1 MNSLTAVDVYKIV
14 NDINSQMFG
23 TKEIAVI
30 DTTSFVSVG
39 EKILRSGT
47 ENIMDAMA
55 VTFMNNYFPNTP
67 YIGKVRII
75 DETAER
81 WGAITLETVP
91 LHMDEEASED
101 TNTNLNT
108 NQFNDGNSVD
118 MYKIKKPKVVQLK
131 FYGTKKEQNHITRLD
146 DQLSQAFRSVEEF
159 SNFYTSVMTEFR
171 NDIEQ
176 TMEAGRRLAICNY
189 IAGLSAMG
197 LYKIDLTKE
206 YNTEHETTYTGLQ
219 LRTTYAKDFVP
230 WFVAYVQN
238 LSDCM
243 TERSTMYHANFTDQN
258 ILRFTP
264 KEYQKFIMLNSF
276 WKQAQTSVLSAAFN
290 DKYLKIADVEFVNY
304 WQSIKYPEQIKIKP
318 NILDLATGES
328 KNATN
333 NVELP
338 YVLGCIFDRRA
349 VGVNYQFTKTI
360 TTPVNAAG
368 DYYNT
373 YVHYRKNYWNNY
385 THNGVVFVMGEGADG
400 KVI

>member
-1 MNSLTAVDVYKIV
+1 MNSLTPVDVYKIV
-14 NDINSQMFG
+14 NDMNSQMFG

-30 DTTSFVSVG
+30 DATSFVSVG
-39 EKILRSGT
+39 EKMLRSGT
-47 ENIMDAMA
+47 ENIMNAMA
-55 VTFMNNYFPNTP
+55 VTFMTNYFPNTP

-75 DETAER
+75 DETSER

-91 LHMDEEASED
+91 LHQDEEPSED
-101 TNTNLNT
+101 TNTDLNAT
-108 NQFNDGNSVD
+108 QFDDGNSVD

-131 FYGTKKEQNHITRLD
+131 FYGTKKEQNHITRLN
-146 DQLSQAFRSVEEF
+146 DQLSQAFRSTEEF
-159 SNFYTSVMTEFR
+159 SNFYTSVMAEFR

-176 TMEAGRRLAICNY
+176 AMEAGRRLAICNY
-189 IAGLSAMG
+189 IAGVSAMG
-197 LYKIDLTKE
+197 LYEVDLTQE
-206 YNTEHETTYTGLQ
+206 YNAEHGTTYNGLQ
-219 LRTTYAKDFVP
+219 LRTTQAKDFVP

-243 TERSTMYHANFTDQN
+243 TERSTLYHANFTGQD

-304 WQSIKYPEQIKIKP
+304 WQSIKNPEQIKIKP
-318 NILDLATGES
+318 NILDLATGAS
-328 KNATN
+328 KDATTN
-333 NVELP
+333 IELP

-385 THNGVVFVMGEGADG
+385 THNGVVFVMGDG
-400 KVI
+400 S

>member
-1 MNSLTAVDVYKIV
+1 MNSLTPVDVYKIV
-14 NDINSQMFG
+14 NDMNSQMFG

-30 DTTSFVSVG
+30 DATSFVSVG
-39 EKILRSGT
+39 EKMLRSGT
-47 ENIMDAMA
+47 ENIMNAMA

-75 DETAER
+75 DETSER

-91 LHMDEEASED
+91 LHQDEEASED
-101 TNTNLNT
+101 TNTDLNET
-108 NQFNDGNSVD
+108 QFNDGNSLD

-146 DQLSQAFRSVEEF
+146 DQLSQAFRSPEEF

-176 TMEAGRRLAICNY
+176 AMEAGRRLAICNY
-189 IAGLSAMG
+189 IAGISAMG
-197 LYKIDLTKE
+197 LYEVDLTQE
-206 YNTEHETTYTGLQ
+206 YNAEHGTSYTGLQ
-219 LRTTYAKDFVP
+219 LRTTHAKDFVP

-243 TERSTMYHANFTDQN
+243 TERSTMYHANFTDQD

-290 DKYLKIADVEFVNY
+290 EKYLKIADVEFVNY
-304 WQSIKYPEQIKIKP
+304 WQSIKKPEQIKIKP
-318 NILDLATGES
+318 NILDLKTGASKDAAT
-328 KNATN
+328 

-385 THNGVVFVMGEGADG
+385 THNGVVFVMGEGA
-400 KVI
+400 

>member
-1 MNSLTAVDVYKIV
+1 MNSLTPVDVYKIV
-14 NDINSQMFG
+14 NDMNQQMFG
-23 TKEIAVI
+23 TKEIAVV
-30 DTTSFVSVG
+30 DATSFVSVG
-39 EKILRSGT
+39 EKMLRSGT
-47 ENIMDAMA
+47 ENIMNAMA

-81 WGAITLETVP
+81 WGAVTLETVP
-91 LHMDEEASED
+91 LHQDEEASED
-101 TNTNLNT
+101 TNTDLNDA
-108 NQFNDGNSVD
+108 QFDDGSSVD
-118 MYKIKKPKVVQLK
+118 MYKVKKPKVVQLK

-146 DQLSQAFRSVEEF
+146 DQLSQSFRSAEEF
-159 SNFYTSVMTEFR
+159 GRFYVSVMTEFR

-176 TMEAGRRLAICNY
+176 AMEAGRRLAICNY

-197 LYKIDLTKE
+197 LYEIDLTNE
-206 YNTEHETTYTGLQ
+206 YNTEHGTKYTGLQ
-219 LRTTYAKDFVP
+219 LRTTYAKEFVP

-243 TERSTMYHANFTDQN
+243 TERSTMYHANFAGQD
-258 ILRFTP
+258 ILRFSP

-290 DKYLKIADVEFVNY
+290 DKYLKIANVEFINY
-304 WQSIKYPEQIKIKP
+304 WQSIKNPEQIKIKP
-318 NILDLATGES
+318 NILDLTTGES
-328 KNATN
+328 KDAATN
-333 NVELP
+333 IELS

-385 THNGVVFVMGEGADG
+385 THNGVVFVMGDT
-400 KVI
+400 V

>member
-1 MNSLTAVDVYKIV
+1 MNSLTPVDVYKIV
-14 NDINSQMFG
+14 NDMNSQMFG
-23 TKEIAVI
+23 TKGIAAI
-30 DTTSFVSVG
+30 DATSFVSVG
-39 EKILRSGT
+39 EKMLRSGT
-47 ENIMDAMA
+47 ENIMNAMA
-55 VTFMNNYFPNTP
+55 VTFMTNYFPNTP
-67 YIGKVRII
+67 YIGKVKII
-75 DETAER
+75 DETSER

-91 LHMDEEASED
+91 LHQDEEASED
-101 TNTNLNT
+101 TNTDLNT
-108 NQFNDGNSVD
+108 KQFDDGNSVD

-146 DQLSQAFRSVEEF
+146 DQLSQAFRSPEEF

-176 TMEAGRRLAICNY
+176 AMEAGRRLAICNY
-189 IAGLSAMG
+189 IAGISAMG
-197 LYKIDLTKE
+197 LYEVDLTAV
-206 YNTEHETTYTGLQ
+206 YNAEHGTSHTGLQ
-219 LRTTYAKDFVP
+219 LRTIQAKDFVP

-243 TERSTMYHANFTDQN
+243 TERSTLYHANFTGQD

-304 WQSIKYPEQIKIKP
+304 WQSIKNPEQIKIKP
-318 NILDLATGES
+318 NILDLATGAS
-328 KNATN
+328 KNATT

-385 THNGVVFVMGEGADG
+385 THNGVVFVMGEGA
-400 KVI
+400 

>member
-1 MNSLTAVDVYKIV
+1 MNSLTPVDVYKIV
-14 NDINSQMFG
+14 NDMNSQMFG

-30 DTTSFVSVG
+30 DATTFVSVG
-39 EKILRSGT
+39 EKMLRSGT
-47 ENIMDAMA
+47 ENIMNAMA
-55 VTFMNNYFPNTP
+55 LTFMTNYFPNTP

-75 DETAER
+75 DETSER

-91 LHMDEEASED
+91 LHQDEEASED
-101 TNTNLNT
+101 TNTDLNAT
-108 NQFNDGNSVD
+108 QFDDGNSVD
-118 MYKIKKPKVVQLK
+118 MYKIKKPKVIQLK

-146 DQLSQAFRSVEEF
+146 DQLSQAFRSPEEF

-176 TMEAGRRLAICNY
+176 AMEAGRRLAICNY
-189 IAGLSAMG
+189 IAGVSAMG
-197 LYKIDLTKE
+197 LYEVDLTAL
-206 YNTEHETTYTGLQ
+206 YNAEHGTSYTGLQ
-219 LRTTYAKDFVP
+219 LRSNNAKNFVP

-238 LSDCM
+238 ISDCM
-243 TERSTMYHANFTDQN
+243 TERSTMYHANFTGQD

-276 WKQAQTSVLSAAFN
+276 WKQAQTNVLSATFN
-290 DKYLKIADVEFVNY
+290 EKYLKIADVEFVNY
-304 WQSIKYPEQIKIKP
+304 WQSIKNPEQIKIKP
-318 NILDLATGES
+318 NILDLATGAS
-328 KNATN
+328 KDAKT

-385 THNGVVFVMGEGADG
+385 THNGVVFVMGAGS
-400 KVI
+400 

>member
-1 MNSLTAVDVYKIV
+1 M
-14 NDINSQMFG
+14 
-23 TKEIAVI
+23 
-30 DTTSFVSVG
+30 
-39 EKILRSGT
+39 
-47 ENIMDAMA
+47 
-55 VTFMNNYFPNTP
+55 
-67 YIGKVRII
+67 
-75 DETAER
+75 
-81 WGAITLETVP
+81 P
-91 LHMDEEASED
+91 LHQDEEASED
-101 TNTNLNT
+101 TNTDLNT
-108 NQFNDGNSVD
+108 KQFDDGKSVD
-118 MYKIKKPKVVQLK
+118 MYKIKKPKVIQLK

-146 DQLSQAFRSVEEF
+146 DQLSQAFRSAEEF
-159 SNFYTSVMTEFR
+159 SNFYVSVMTEFR

-176 TMEAGRRLAICNY
+176 AMEAGRRLAICNY
-189 IAGLSAMG
+189 IAGISAMG
-197 LYKIDLTKE
+197 LYEVDLTQE
-206 YNTEHETTYTGLQ
+206 YNTEHGTTYTGLQ

-243 TERSTMYHANFTDQN
+243 TERSTMYHANFTGQE

-290 DKYLKIADVEFVNY
+290 DKYLKIAGVEFVNY
-304 WQSIKYPEQIKIKP
+304 WQSIKEPEQIKIKP

-328 KNATN
+328 KDATTD
-333 NVELP
+333 VELP

-385 THNGVVFVMGEGADG
+385 THNGVVFVMGEGA
-400 KVI
+400 

>member
-1 MNSLTAVDVYKIV
+1 MNSLTPVDVYKIV
-14 NDINSQMFG
+14 NDMNRQMFG
-23 TKEIAVI
+23 SKDIEVI
-30 DTTSFVSVG
+30 DATSFVSVG
-39 EKILRSGT
+39 EKMLSSGT
-47 ENIMDAMA
+47 ENIMNAMA
-55 VTFMNNYFPNTP
+55 VTFMTNYFPNTP

-75 DETAER
+75 DETSER
-81 WGAITLETVP
+81 WGAITLETIP
-91 LHMDEEASED
+91 LHQDEEASED
-101 TNTNLNT
+101 TNTDLNT
-108 NQFNDGNSVD
+108 TQFNDGNTVD

-146 DQLSQAFRSVEEF
+146 DQLSQAFRSAEEF
-159 SNFYTSVMTEFR
+159 SNFYVSVMTEFR

-176 TMEAGRRLAICNY
+176 AMEAGRRLAICNY

-197 LYKIDLTKE
+197 LYEVDLTQE
-206 YNTEHETTYTGLQ
+206 YNTEHGTTYTGLQ
-219 LRTTYAKDFVP
+219 LRTTQAKDFVP
-230 WFVAYVQN
+230 WFVSYVQN
-238 LSDCM
+238 LSDCL
-243 TERSTMYHANFTDQN
+243 TERSTLYHANFTGQD
-258 ILRFTP
+258 ILRFSP

-304 WQSIKYPEQIKIKP
+304 WQSIKDPEQIKIKP

-328 KNATN
+328 KDATT

-385 THNGVVFVMGEGADG
+385 THNGVVFVMGEGS
-400 KVI
+400 

>member
-1 MNSLTAVDVYKIV
+1 MNSLTPVDVYKIV
-14 NDINSQMFG
+14 NDMNSQMFG
-23 TKEIAVI
+23 TKEIAVV
-30 DTTSFVSVG
+30 DTSSFVSVG
-39 EKILRSGT
+39 EKMLRSGT
-47 ENIMDAMA
+47 ENIMNAMA
-55 VTFMNNYFPNTP
+55 VTFMTNYFPNTP
-67 YIGKVRII
+67 YIGKVRIL

-91 LHMDEEASED
+91 LHQDEEASED
-101 TNTNLNT
+101 TNTDLNAT
-108 NQFNDGNSVD
+108 QFDDGNSVD

-146 DQLSQAFRSVEEF
+146 DQLSQSLRSEKEF
-159 SNFYTSVMTEFR
+159 SLFYTSVMTEFR

-176 TMEAGRRLAICNY
+176 AMEAGRRLTLCNY

-197 LYKIDLTKE
+197 LYEVDLTQE
-206 YNTEHETTYTGLQ
+206 YNTEHGTQYTGLQ
-219 LRTTYAKDFVP
+219 LRTTYAKEFVP

-243 TERSTMYHANFTDQN
+243 TERSTMYHANFSGQD

-264 KEYQKFIMLNSF
+264 KEYQKFVMLNSF

-290 DKYLKIADVEFVNY
+290 DRYLRIADVEFINY
-304 WQSIKYPEQIKIKP
+304 WQSIKDPEQIKIKP

-328 KNATN
+328 KDAST

-373 YVHYRKNYWNNY
+373 YVHYRKNYWNNF
-385 THNGVVFVMGEGADG
+385 THNGVVFVMGEGA
-400 KVI
+400 

>member
-1 MNSLTAVDVYKIV
+1 MNSLTPVDVYKIV
-14 NDINSQMFG
+14 NDMNSQMFG
-23 TKEIAVI
+23 TKDIAVI
-30 DTTSFVSVG
+30 DATSFVSVG
-39 EKILRSGT
+39 EKMLRSGT
-47 ENIMDAMA
+47 ENIMNAMA
-55 VTFMNNYFPNTP
+55 VTFMSNYFPNTP
-67 YIGKVRII
+67 YIGKVKII
-75 DETAER
+75 DESSER

-91 LHMDEEASED
+91 LHQDEEASED
-101 TNTNLNT
+101 ANTDLSA
-108 NQFNDGNSVD
+108 NQFDDGNSVD

-146 DQLSQAFRSVEEF
+146 DQLSQAFRSAEEF
-159 SNFYTSVMTEFR
+159 SNFYISVMTEFR

-176 TMEAGRRLAICNY
+176 AMEAGRRLAICNY
-189 IAGLSAMG
+189 IAGISAMG
-197 LYKIDLTKE
+197 LYEVDLTQE
-206 YNTEHETTYTGLQ
+206 YNAEHGTTHTGLQ
-219 LRTTYAKDFVP
+219 LRTVYAKDFVP

-243 TERSTMYHANFTDQN
+243 TERSTMYHANFTGQD

-264 KEYQKFIMLNSF
+264 KEYQKFIMLNKF
-276 WKQAQTSVLSAAFN
+276 WKQAQTRVLSAAFN

-304 WQSIKYPEQIKIKP
+304 WQSIKNPEQIKIKP
-318 NILDLATGES
+318 NILDLATGAS
-328 KNATN
+328 KDAATD
-333 NVELP
+333 VELP

-385 THNGVVFVMGEGADG
+385 THNGVVFVMGEDA
-400 KVI
+400 

>member
-1 MNSLTAVDVYKIV
+1 MNSLTPVDVYKIV
-14 NDINSQMFG
+14 NDMNSQMFG
-23 TKEIAVI
+23 TKDIEVI
-30 DTTSFVSVG
+30 DATSFVSVG
-39 EKILRSGT
+39 EKMLRSGT
-47 ENIMDAMA
+47 ENIMNAMA
-55 VTFMNNYFPNTP
+55 VTFMTNYFPNTP
-67 YIGKVRII
+67 YIGKVKII
-75 DETAER
+75 DETSER

-91 LHMDEEASED
+91 LHQDEEASED
-101 TNTNLNT
+101 TNTDLNA
-108 NQFNDGNSVD
+108 NQFDDGNSID

-146 DQLSQAFRSVEEF
+146 DQLSQSLRSAEEF
-159 SNFYTSVMTEFR
+159 GQFYVSVMTEFR

-176 TMEAGRRLAICNY
+176 AMEAGRRLAICNY
-189 IAGLSAMG
+189 IAGVYAMG
-197 LYKIDLTKE
+197 LYEVDLTQE
-206 YNTEHETTYTGLQ
+206 YNKEHGTSYTGLQ
-219 LRTTYAKDFVP
+219 LRTSNAKNFVP

-243 TERSTMYHANFTDQN
+243 TERSTLYHANFTGQD
-258 ILRFTP
+258 ILRFSP

-276 WKQAQTSVLSAAFN
+276 WKQAQTTVLSTVFN
-290 DKYLKIADVEFVNY
+290 EKYLKIDDVEFVNY
-304 WQSIKYPEQIKIKP
+304 WQSIKNPEQIKIKP
-318 NILDLATGES
+318 NILDPATGKS
-328 KNATN
+328 KDADT

-385 THNGVVFVMGEGADG
+385 THNGVVFVMGEGS
-400 KVI
+400 

>member
-1 MNSLTAVDVYKIV
+1 MNSLAPVDVYKII
-14 NDINSQMFG
+14 NDMNSQMFG
-23 TKEIAVI
+23 TKEIAVV
-30 DTTSFVSVG
+30 DATSFVSVG
-39 EKILRSGT
+39 EKMLRTGT
-47 ENIMDAMA
+47 ENIMNTMA
-55 VTFMNNYFPNTP
+55 ATFMTNYFPNTP

-75 DETAER
+75 DETSER

-91 LHMDEEASED
+91 LHQDEEASED
-101 TNTNLNT
+101 TNTDLNAT
-108 NQFNDGNSVD
+108 QFDDGNSVD

-146 DQLSQAFRSVEEF
+146 DQLSQAFRSAEEF
-159 SNFYTSVMTEFR
+159 SNFYVSVMTEFR

-176 TMEAGRRLAICNY
+176 AMEGGRRLAICNY
-189 IAGLSAMG
+189 MAGLSAMG
-197 LYKIDLTKE
+197 LYEIDLTQE
-206 YNTEHETTYTGLQ
+206 YNKEHGTEYTGLQ
-219 LRTTYAKDFVP
+219 LRTANSKNFVP

-243 TERSTMYHANFTDQN
+243 TERSTMYHANFTGED
-258 ILRFTP
+258 ILRFSP

-276 WKQAQTSVLSAAFN
+276 WKQAQTTVLSAAFN
-290 DKYLKIADVEFVNY
+290 EKYLKIADVEFVNY
-304 WQSIKYPEQIKIKP
+304 WQSIKDPEQIKIKP

-328 KNATN
+328 KDATT

-385 THNGVVFVMGEGADG
+385 THNGVVFVMG
-400 KVI
+400 

>member
-1 MNSLTAVDVYKIV
+1 MNSLTPVDVYKIV
-14 NDINSQMFG
+14 NDMNSQMFG
-23 TKEIAVI
+23 TKEIEVI
-30 DTTSFVSVG
+30 DATSFVSVG
-39 EKILRSGT
+39 EKMLRSGT
-47 ENIMDAMA
+47 ENIMNAMA
-55 VTFMNNYFPNTP
+55 VTFMENYFPNTP
-67 YIGKVRII
+67 YIGKVKII
-75 DETAER
+75 DETSER
-81 WGAITLETVP
+81 WGAITLETIP
-91 LHMDEEASED
+91 LHQDEEASED
-101 TNTNLNT
+101 TNTDLND
-108 NQFNDGNSVD
+108 NQFDDGNSVD

-146 DQLSQAFRSVEEF
+146 DQLSQSLRSAEEF
-159 SNFYTSVMTEFR
+159 GQFYVSVMTEFR

-176 TMEAGRRLAICNY
+176 AMEAGRRLAICNY
-189 IAGLSAMG
+189 IAGISAMG
-197 LYKIDLTKE
+197 LYEVDLTNE
-206 YNTEHETTYTGLQ
+206 YNVEHGTSYTGLQ
-219 LRTTYAKDFVP
+219 LRTTQAKDFVP

-243 TERSTMYHANFTDQN
+243 TERSTLYHANFTGQD

-276 WKQAQTSVLSAAFN
+276 WKQAQTTVLSAAFN

-304 WQSIKYPEQIKIKP
+304 WQSIKNPEQIKIKP
-318 NILDLATGES
+318 NILDLKTGASKDAAT
-328 KNATN
+328 

-385 THNGVVFVMGEGADG
+385 THNGVVFVMGEGS
-400 KVI
+400 

>member
-1 MNSLTAVDVYKIV
+1 MNSLTPVDVYKIV
-14 NDINSQMFG
+14 NDMNAQMFG
-23 TKEIAVI
+23 TKEIEVI
-30 DTTSFVSVG
+30 DATSFVSVG
-39 EKILRSGT
+39 EKMLRSGT
-47 ENIMDAMA
+47 ENIMNAMA
-55 VTFMNNYFPNTP
+55 VTFMTNYFPNTP

-75 DETAER
+75 DETSER

-91 LHMDEEASED
+91 LHQDEEASED
-101 TNTNLNT
+101 TNTDLNPE
-108 NQFNDGNSVD
+108 QFNDGNSVD

-146 DQLSQAFRSVEEF
+146 DQLSQSLRSAEEF
-159 SNFYTSVMTEFR
+159 GQFYVSVMTEFR

-176 TMEAGRRLAICNY
+176 AMEAGRRLAICNY
-189 IAGLSAMG
+189 IAGVSAMG
-197 LYKIDLTKE
+197 LYEVDLTEE
-206 YNTEHETTYTGLQ
+206 YNTEHGTTYTGLQ

-243 TERSTMYHANFTDQN
+243 TERSTLYHANFTGQD

-304 WQSIKYPEQIKIKP
+304 WQSIKDPEKIKIKP
-318 NILDLATGES
+318 NILDLTTGES
-328 KNATN
+328 KDGTT

-385 THNGVVFVMGEGADG
+385 THNGVVFVMGEDA
-400 KVI
+400 

>member
-1 MNSLTAVDVYKIV
+1 MNSLTPVDVYKIV
-14 NDINSQMFG
+14 NDMNNQMFG
-23 TKEIAVI
+23 SKEIAVI
-30 DTTSFVSVG
+30 DATSFVSVG
-39 EKILRSGT
+39 EKMLRSGT
-47 ENIMDAMA
+47 ENIMNAMA

-75 DETAER
+75 DETSER

-91 LHMDEEASED
+91 LHQDEEASED
-101 TNTNLNT
+101 TNTDLNAT
-108 NQFNDGNSVD
+108 QFDDGNSVD

-131 FYGTKKEQNHITRLD
+131 FYGTKKEQNHITRLE
-146 DQLSQAFRSVEEF
+146 DQLSQAFRSPEEF

-176 TMEAGRRLAICNY
+176 AMEAGRRLAICNY
-189 IAGLSAMG
+189 IAGVSAMG
-197 LYKIDLTKE
+197 LYEIDLTQE
-206 YNTEHETTYTGLQ
+206 YNAEHGTQFTGLQ
-219 LRTTYAKDFVP
+219 LRTSQAKYFVP

-243 TERSTMYHANFTDQN
+243 TERSTMYHANFTGQD

-264 KEYQKFIMLNSF
+264 KEYQKFIMLNRF

-304 WQSIKYPEQIKIKP
+304 WQSIKDPEQIKIKP

-328 KNATN
+328 KDATT

-385 THNGVVFVMGEGADG
+385 THNGVVFVMGEGA
-400 KVI
+400 

>member
-1 MNSLTAVDVYKIV
+1 MNSLTPVDVYKIV
-14 NDINSQMFG
+14 NDMNSQMFG

-30 DTTSFVSVG
+30 DATSFVSVG
-39 EKILRSGT
+39 EKMLRSGT
-47 ENIMDAMA
+47 ENIMNAMA
-55 VTFMNNYFPNTP
+55 VTFMTNYFPNTP

-75 DETAER
+75 DETSER
-81 WGAITLETVP
+81 WGAITLETVA
-91 LHMDEEASED
+91 LHQDEEESED
-101 TNTNLNT
+101 TNTDLKT
-108 NQFNDGNSVD
+108 NQFDDGNSVD

-146 DQLSQAFRSVEEF
+146 DQLSQAFCSPEEF

-176 TMEAGRRLAICNY
+176 AMEAGRRLAICNY
-189 IAGLSAMG
+189 IAGISAMG
-197 LYKIDLTKE
+197 LYEVDLTQE
-206 YNTEHETTYTGLQ
+206 YNAEHGTSYTGLQ

-243 TERSTMYHANFTDQN
+243 TERSTMYHANFTGQD

-304 WQSIKYPEQIKIKP
+304 WQSIKDPEQIKIKP
-318 NILDLATGES
+318 NILDLKTGASKDAT
-328 KNATN
+328 A

-385 THNGVVFVMGEGADG
+385 THNGVVFVMGEGA
-400 KVI
+400 

>member
-1 MNSLTAVDVYKIV
+1 MNSLTPVDVYKIV
-14 NDINSQMFG
+14 NNMNSQMFG
-23 TKEIAVI
+23 TKEIEVI
-30 DTTSFVSVG
+30 DATSFVSVG
-39 EKILRSGT
+39 EKMLRSGT
-47 ENIMDAMA
+47 ENIMNAMA
-55 VTFMNNYFPNTP
+55 FTFMKNYFPNTP
-67 YIGKVRII
+67 YIGKVKII
-75 DETAER
+75 DETSER

-91 LHMDEEASED
+91 LHQDEEASED
-101 TNTNLNT
+101 TNTDLNAT
-108 NQFNDGNSVD
+108 QFDDGNTVD

-146 DQLSQAFRSVEEF
+146 DQLSQSLRSAEEF
-159 SNFYTSVMTEFR
+159 GQFYVSVMTEFR

-176 TMEAGRRLAICNY
+176 AMEAGRRLAICNY
-189 IAGLSAMG
+189 IAGVSAMG
-197 LYKIDLTKE
+197 LYEVDLTQE
-206 YNTEHETTYTGLQ
+206 YNTEHGTTYTGLQ
-219 LRTTYAKDFVP
+219 LRTTQSKDFVP

-243 TERSTMYHANFTDQN
+243 TERSTLYHANFTGQD

-290 DKYLKIADVEFVNY
+290 DKYLKIADVEFINY
-304 WQSIKYPEQIKIKP
+304 WQSIKNPEQIKIKP
-318 NILDLATGES
+318 NILDLATGTS
-328 KNATN
+328 KDATT

-385 THNGVVFVMGEGADG
+385 THNGVVFVMGEGA
-400 KVI
+400 

>member
-1 MNSLTAVDVYKIV
+1 MNSLTPVDVYKIV
-14 NDINSQMFG
+14 NDMNSQMFG

-30 DTTSFVSVG
+30 DATSFVSVG
-39 EKILRSGT
+39 EKMLRSGT
-47 ENIMDAMA
+47 ENIMNAMA
-55 VTFMNNYFPNTP
+55 VTFMTNYFPNTP

-75 DETAER
+75 DETSER

-91 LHMDEEASED
+91 LHQDEEASED
-101 TNTNLNT
+101 TNTDLNT
-108 NQFNDGNSVD
+108 KQFDDGKSVD
-118 MYKIKKPKVVQLK
+118 MYKIKKPKVIQLK

-146 DQLSQAFRSVEEF
+146 DQLSQAFRSAEEF
-159 SNFYTSVMTEFR
+159 SNFYVSVMTEFR

-176 TMEAGRRLAICNY
+176 AMEAGRRLAICNY
-189 IAGLSAMG
+189 IAGISAMG
-197 LYKIDLTKE
+197 LYEVDLTQE
-206 YNTEHETTYTGLQ
+206 YNTEHGTTYTGLQ

-243 TERSTMYHANFTDQN
+243 TERSTMYHANFTGQE

-290 DKYLKIADVEFVNY
+290 DKYLKIAGVEFVNY
-304 WQSIKYPEQIKIKP
+304 WQSIKEPEQIKIKP
-318 NILDLATGES
+318 NILDLATGAS
-328 KNATN
+328 KDATTD
-333 NVELP
+333 VELP

-385 THNGVVFVMGEGADG
+385 THNGVVFVMGEGA
-400 KVI
+400 

>member
-1 MNSLTAVDVYKIV
+1 MNSLTPVDVYKIV
-14 NDINSQMFG
+14 NDMNAQMFG
-23 TKEIAVI
+23 TKEIEVI
-30 DTTSFVSVG
+30 DASSFVSVG
-39 EKILRSGT
+39 EKMLRSGT
-47 ENIMDAMA
+47 ENIMNAMA
-55 VTFMNNYFPNTP
+55 VTFMTNYFPNTP
-67 YIGKVRII
+67 YIGKVKII
-75 DETAER
+75 DETSER

-91 LHMDEEASED
+91 LHQDEEASED
-101 TNTNLNT
+101 TNTDLNT
-108 NQFNDGNSVD
+108 AQFDDGNSID

-146 DQLSQAFRSVEEF
+146 DQLSQSLRSAEEF
-159 SNFYTSVMTEFR
+159 GQFYVSVMTEFR

-176 TMEAGRRLAICNY
+176 AMEAGRRLAICNY
-189 IAGLSAMG
+189 IAGVSAMG
-197 LYKIDLTKE
+197 LYEVDLTAE
-206 YNTEHETTYTGLQ
+206 YNAEHGTRHTGLQ
-219 LRTTYAKDFVP
+219 LRTVNAKDFVP
-230 WFVAYVQN
+230 WFVSYVQN

-243 TERSTMYHANFTDQN
+243 TERSTMYHANFTGQD

-276 WKQAQTSVLSAAFN
+276 WKQAQTSVLSSVFN

-304 WQSIKYPEQIKIKP
+304 WQNIKYPEQIKIKP
-318 NILDLATGES
+318 NILDLATGAS
-328 KNATN
+328 KDAAT

-385 THNGVVFVMGEGADG
+385 THNGVVFVMGEDA
-400 KVI
+400 

>member
-1 MNSLTAVDVYKIV
+1 MNSLTPVDVYKIV
-14 NDINSQMFG
+14 NDMNSQMFG

-30 DTTSFVSVG
+30 DATSFVSVG
-39 EKILRSGT
+39 EKMLRSGT
-47 ENIMDAMA
+47 ENIMNAMS

-67 YIGKVRII
+67 YIGKVKII
-75 DETAER
+75 DETSER

-91 LHMDEEASED
+91 LHQDEEATED
-101 TNTNLNT
+101 TNTDLNAK
-108 NQFNDGNSVD
+108 QFDDGNSVD

-146 DQLSQAFRSVEEF
+146 DQLSQAFRSPEEF

-176 TMEAGRRLAICNY
+176 AMEAGRRLAICNY
-189 IAGLSAMG
+189 IAGVSAMG
-197 LYKIDLTKE
+197 LYEVDLTQE
-206 YNTEHETTYTGLQ
+206 YNTEHGTTYTGLQ
-219 LRTTYAKDFVP
+219 LRTTQAKDFVP

-243 TERSTMYHANFTDQN
+243 TERSTLYHANFTDQD

-276 WKQAQTSVLSAAFN
+276 WKQAQTSVLSAVFN

-304 WQSIKYPEQIKIKP
+304 WQSIKDPEKIKIKP
-318 NILDLATGES
+318 NILDLTTGASKDAAT
-328 KNATN
+328 

-385 THNGVVFVMGEGADG
+385 THNGVVFVMGEGA
-400 KVI
+400 

>member
-1 MNSLTAVDVYKIV
+1 MNSLTPVDVYKIV
-14 NDINSQMFG
+14 NDMNNQMFG

-30 DTTSFVSVG
+30 DATSFVTVG
-39 EKILRSGT
+39 EKMLRSGT
-47 ENIMDAMA
+47 ENIMNAMA
-55 VTFMNNYFPNTP
+55 VTFMTNYFPNTP

-75 DETAER
+75 DETSER
-81 WGAITLETVP
+81 WGGITLETVP
-91 LHMDEEASED
+91 LHQDEEASED
-101 TNTNLNT
+101 TNTDLNT
-108 NQFNDGNSVD
+108 TQFDDGNSVD

-131 FYGTKKEQNHITRLD
+131 FYGTKKEQNHITRLE
-146 DQLSQAFRSVEEF
+146 DQLSQAFRSAEEF
-159 SNFYTSVMTEFR
+159 SNFYISVMTEFR

-176 TMEAGRRLAICNY
+176 AMEAGRRLAICNY
-189 IAGLSAMG
+189 IAGVSAMG
-197 LYKIDLTKE
+197 LYEVDLTQK
-206 YNTEHETTYTGLQ
+206 YNTEHGTQYTGLQ
-219 LRTTYAKDFVP
+219 LRTTYAKEFVP

-238 LSDCM
+238 LSDCL
-243 TERSTMYHANFTDQN
+243 TERSTMYHANFTGQD

-304 WQSIKYPEQIKIKP
+304 WQSIKDPEQIKIKP

-328 KNATN
+328 KDAAT
-333 NVELP
+333 NVELS

-385 THNGVVFVMGEGADG
+385 THNGVVFVMGEGA
-400 KVI
+400 

>member
-1 MNSLTAVDVYKIV
+1 MNSLTPVDVYKIV
-14 NDINSQMFG
+14 NNMNSQMFG
-23 TKEIAVI
+23 TKEIEVI
-30 DTTSFVSVG
+30 DATSFVSVG
-39 EKILRSGT
+39 EKMLRSGT
-47 ENIMDAMA
+47 ENIMNAMA

-75 DETAER
+75 DETSER

-91 LHMDEEASED
+91 LHQDEEASED
-101 TNTNLNT
+101 TNTDLNIT
-108 NQFNDGNSVD
+108 QFDDGNSVD

-146 DQLSQAFRSVEEF
+146 DQLSQAFRSTEEF
-159 SNFYTSVMTEFR
+159 SNFYISVMTEFR

-176 TMEAGRRLAICNY
+176 AMEAGRRLAICNY
-189 IAGLSAMG
+189 IAGVSAMG
-197 LYKIDLTKE
+197 LYEVDLTRE
-206 YNTEHETTYTGLQ
+206 YNTEHGTTYTGLQ
-219 LRTTYAKDFVP
+219 LRTNNAKNFVP

-243 TERSTMYHANFTDQN
+243 TERSTMYHANFTGQD

-304 WQSIKYPEQIKIKP
+304 WQSIKNPEQIKIKP

-328 KNATN
+328 KDATT

-385 THNGVVFVMGEGADG
+385 THNGVVFVMGDGA
-400 KVI
+400 

>member
-1 MNSLTAVDVYKIV
+1 MNSLTPVDVYKIV
-14 NDINSQMFG
+14 NDMNSQMFG
-23 TKEIAVI
+23 TKEIEVI
-30 DTTSFVSVG
+30 DATSFVSVG
-39 EKILRSGT
+39 EKMLRSGT
-47 ENIMDAMA
+47 ENIMNAMA
-55 VTFMNNYFPNTP
+55 VTFMKNYFPNTP

-75 DETAER
+75 DETSER
-81 WGAITLETVP
+81 WGAIALETVP
-91 LHMDEEASED
+91 LHQDEEASED
-101 TNTNLNT
+101 TNTDLNAT
-108 NQFNDGNSVD
+108 QFDDGNSVD

-146 DQLSQAFRSVEEF
+146 DQLSQSLRSAEEF
-159 SNFYTSVMTEFR
+159 GQFYVSVMTEFR

-176 TMEAGRRLAICNY
+176 AMEAGRRLAICNY
-189 IAGLSAMG
+189 IAGVSAMG
-197 LYKIDLTKE
+197 LYEVDLTQE
-206 YNTEHETTYTGLQ
+206 YNAEHGTSYTGLQ
-219 LRTTYAKDFVP
+219 LRTTNTKNFVP

-243 TERSTMYHANFTDQN
+243 TERSTMYHANFTGQD

-264 KEYQKFIMLNSF
+264 KEYQKFIMINSF

-304 WQSIKYPEQIKIKP
+304 WQSIKDPEKIKIKP
-318 NILDLATGES
+318 NILDLATGAS
-328 KNATN
+328 KDATT

-385 THNGVVFVMGEGADG
+385 THNGVVFVMGEGA
-400 KVI
+400 

>member
-1 MNSLTAVDVYKIV
+1 MNSLTPVDVYKIV
-14 NDINSQMFG
+14 NDMNEQMFG
-23 TKEIAVI
+23 TKEIAVV
-30 DTTSFVSVG
+30 DATSFVSVG
-39 EKILRSGT
+39 EKMLRSGT
-47 ENIMDAMA
+47 ENIMNAMA

-75 DETAER
+75 DETSER

-91 LHMDEEASED
+91 LHQDEEASED
-101 TNTNLNT
+101 TNTDLNAT
-108 NQFNDGNSVD
+108 QFDDGNSVD

-146 DQLSQAFRSVEEF
+146 DQLSQSLRSAEEF
-159 SNFYTSVMTEFR
+159 GEFYVSVMTEFR

-176 TMEAGRRLAICNY
+176 AMEAGRRLAICNY
-189 IAGLSAMG
+189 IAGVSAMG
-197 LYKIDLTKE
+197 LYEIDLTQE
-206 YNTEHETTYTGLQ
+206 YNTEHGTQYTGLQ
-219 LRTTYAKDFVP
+219 LRTTYAKEFVP

-243 TERSTMYHANFTDQN
+243 TERSTMYHANFTGQD
-258 ILRFTP
+258 ILRFSP

-304 WQSIKYPEQIKIKP
+304 WQSIKDPEQIKIKP

-328 KNATN
+328 KDATT

-385 THNGVVFVMGEGADG
+385 THNGVVFVMGEGA
-400 KVI
+400 

>member
-1 MNSLTAVDVYKIV
+1 MNSLTPVDVYKIV
-14 NDINSQMFG
+14 NDMNSQMFG

-30 DTTSFVSVG
+30 DATTFVSVG
-39 EKILRSGT
+39 EKMLRSGT
-47 ENIMDAMA
+47 ENIMNAMA
-55 VTFMNNYFPNTP
+55 VTFMTNYFPNTP

-75 DETAER
+75 DETSER

-91 LHMDEEASED
+91 LHQDEEASED
-101 TNTNLNT
+101 TNTDLNT
-108 NQFNDGNSVD
+108 KQFDDGNSVD

-146 DQLSQAFRSVEEF
+146 DQLSQAFRSPEEF

-176 TMEAGRRLAICNY
+176 AMEAGRRLAICNY
-189 IAGLSAMG
+189 IAGVSAMG
-197 LYKIDLTKE
+197 LYEIDLTAE
-206 YNTEHETTYTGLQ
+206 YNAEHGATYTGLQ

-243 TERSTMYHANFTDQN
+243 TERSTLYHANFTGQD

-290 DKYLKIADVEFVNY
+290 EKYLKIADVEFVNY
-304 WQSIKYPEQIKIKP
+304 WQSIKNPEQIKIKP
-318 NILDLATGES
+318 NILDLATGAS
-328 KNATN
+328 KDAAT

-385 THNGVVFVMGEGADG
+385 THNGVVFVMGEGA
-400 KVI
+400 

>member
-1 MNSLTAVDVYKIV
+1 MNSLTPVDVYKIV
-14 NDINSQMFG
+14 NDMNSQMFG
-23 TKEIAVI
+23 TKEIEVI
-30 DTTSFVSVG
+30 DATSFVSVG
-39 EKILRSGT
+39 EKMLRSGT
-47 ENIMDAMA
+47 ENIMNAMA

-75 DETAER
+75 DETSER

-91 LHMDEEASED
+91 LHQDEEASED
-101 TNTNLNT
+101 TNTDLNAT
-108 NQFNDGNSVD
+108 QFDDGSSVD

-146 DQLSQAFRSVEEF
+146 DQLSQALRSAKEF

-176 TMEAGRRLAICNY
+176 AMEAGRRLAICNY
-189 IAGLSAMG
+189 IAGVSAMG
-197 LYKIDLTKE
+197 LYEIDLTHE
-206 YNTEHETTYTGLQ
+206 YNKEHGTSYTGLQ
-219 LRTTYAKDFVP
+219 LRTTNTKNFVP

-243 TERSTMYHANFTDQN
+243 TERSTMFHANFTGQD
-258 ILRFTP
+258 ILRFSP

-304 WQSIKYPEQIKIKP
+304 WQSIKDPEQIKIKP
-318 NILDLATGES
+318 NILDLATGKS
-328 KNATN
+328 KDATTS
-333 NVELP
+333 VELP

-385 THNGVVFVMGEGADG
+385 THNGVVFVMGEGA
-400 KVI
+400 

>member
-1 MNSLTAVDVYKIV
+1 MNSLTPVDVYTIV
-14 NDINSQMFG
+14 NDMNSQMFG
-23 TKEIAVI
+23 TKEIEVI
-30 DTTSFVSVG
+30 DATSFVSVG
-39 EKILRSGT
+39 EKMLRSGT
-47 ENIMDAMA
+47 ENIMNAMA
-55 VTFMNNYFPNTP
+55 VTFMKNYFPNTP

-75 DETAER
+75 DETSER

-91 LHMDEEASED
+91 LHQDEEASED
-101 TNTNLNT
+101 TNTDLNT
-108 NQFNDGNSVD
+108 TQFDDGNSVD

-146 DQLSQAFRSVEEF
+146 DQLSQSLRSAEEF
-159 SNFYTSVMTEFR
+159 GQFYVSVMTEFR

-176 TMEAGRRLAICNY
+176 AMEAGRRLAICNY
-189 IAGLSAMG
+189 IAGVSAMG
-197 LYKIDLTKE
+197 LYEVDLTQE
-206 YNTEHETTYTGLQ
+206 YNAEHGTSYTGLQ
-219 LRTTYAKDFVP
+219 LRTTNAKDFVP

-243 TERSTMYHANFTDQN
+243 TERSTMYHANFTGQD

-304 WQSIKYPEQIKIKP
+304 WQSIKNPEQIKIKP
-318 NILDLATGES
+318 NILDLATGAS
-328 KNATN
+328 KDAAT

-385 THNGVVFVMGEGADG
+385 THNGVVFVMGEGA
-400 KVI
+400 

>member
-1 MNSLTAVDVYKIV
+1 MNSLTPVDVYKIV
-14 NDINSQMFG
+14 NDMNSQMFG

-30 DTTSFVSVG
+30 DATSFVSVG
-39 EKILRSGT
+39 EKMLRSGT
-47 ENIMDAMA
+47 ENIMNAMA

-81 WGAITLETVP
+81 WGAIALETVP
-91 LHMDEEASED
+91 LHQDEEASED
-101 TNTNLNT
+101 TNTDLNAT
-108 NQFNDGNSVD
+108 QFDDGNSVD

-146 DQLSQAFRSVEEF
+146 DQLSQAFRSPEEF

-176 TMEAGRRLAICNY
+176 AMEAGRRLAICNY
-189 IAGLSAMG
+189 IAGVSAMG
-197 LYKIDLTKE
+197 LYEVDLTEE
-206 YNTEHETTYTGLQ
+206 YNAEHGSSYTGLQ
-219 LRTTYAKDFVP
+219 LRTTNAENFVP

-243 TERSTMYHANFTDQN
+243 TERSTMYHANFTKQN

-304 WQSIKYPEQIKIKP
+304 WQSIKKPEQIKIKP

-328 KNATN
+328 KDAAT

-385 THNGVVFVMGEGADG
+385 THNGVVFVMGEGA
-400 KVI
+400 

>member
-1 MNSLTAVDVYKIV
+1 MNSLTPVDVYKIV
-14 NDINSQMFG
+14 NDMNSQMFG
-23 TKEIAVI
+23 TKEIEVI
-30 DTTSFVSVG
+30 DATSFVSVG
-39 EKILRSGT
+39 EKMLRSGT
-47 ENIMDAMA
+47 ENIMNAMA

-75 DETAER
+75 DESSER
-81 WGAITLETVP
+81 WGAITLETIP
-91 LHMDEEASED
+91 LHQDEEASED
-101 TNTNLNT
+101 TNTDLNAT
-108 NQFNDGNSVD
+108 QFDDGNSVD

-146 DQLSQAFRSVEEF
+146 DQLSQSLRSAEEF
-159 SNFYTSVMTEFR
+159 GKFYVSVMTEFR

-176 TMEAGRRLAICNY
+176 AMEAGRRLAICNY
-189 IAGLSAMG
+189 IAGISAMG
-197 LYKIDLTKE
+197 LYEVDLTQE
-206 YNTEHETTYTGLQ
+206 YNTEHGTQYTGLQ

-243 TERSTMYHANFTDQN
+243 TERSTMYHANFTGQD

-290 DKYLKIADVEFVNY
+290 DKYLKIADVEFINY
-304 WQSIKYPEQIKIKP
+304 WQSIKNPEQIKIKP

-328 KNATN
+328 KDATT

-385 THNGVVFVMGEGADG
+385 THNGVVFVMGEGA
-400 KVI
+400 

>member
-1 MNSLTAVDVYKIV
+1 MNSLTPVDVYKIV
-14 NDINSQMFG
+14 NDMNSQMFG
-23 TKEIAVI
+23 TKEIEVI
-30 DTTSFVSVG
+30 DATSFVSVG
-39 EKILRSGT
+39 EKMLRSGT
-47 ENIMDAMA
+47 ENIMNAMA
-55 VTFMNNYFPNTP
+55 VTFMENYFPNTP

-81 WGAITLETVP
+81 WGAIALETVP
-91 LHMDEEASED
+91 LHQDEEASED
-101 TNTNLNT
+101 TNTDLNAT
-108 NQFNDGNSVD
+108 QFDDGNSVD

-146 DQLSQAFRSVEEF
+146 DQLSQSLRSAEEF
-159 SNFYTSVMTEFR
+159 GKFYVSVMTEFR

-176 TMEAGRRLAICNY
+176 AMEAGRRLAICNY
-189 IAGLSAMG
+189 IAGVSAMG
-197 LYKIDLTKE
+197 LYEVDLTQE
-206 YNTEHETTYTGLQ
+206 YNAEHGTSYTGLQ
-219 LRTTYAKDFVP
+219 LRTTNAKDFVP

-243 TERSTMYHANFTDQN
+243 TERSTLYHANFTGQD

-304 WQSIKYPEQIKIKP
+304 WQSIKDPEQIKIKP
-318 NILDLATGES
+318 NILDLATGAS
-328 KNATN
+328 KDATT

-385 THNGVVFVMGEGADG
+385 THNGVVFVMGEGA
-400 KVI
+400 

>member
-1 MNSLTAVDVYKIV
+1 MNSLTPVDVYKII
-14 NDINSQMFG
+14 NDMNSQMFG
-23 TKEIAVI
+23 TKEIAVV
-30 DTTSFVSVG
+30 DATSFVSVG
-39 EKILRSGT
+39 EKMLRSGT
-47 ENIMDAMA
+47 ENIMNAMA

-67 YIGKVRII
+67 YIGKVKII

-91 LHMDEEASED
+91 LHQDEEPSED
-101 TNTNLNT
+101 TNTDLNAK
-108 NQFNDGNSVD
+108 QFDDGKSVD

-146 DQLSQAFRSVEEF
+146 DQLSQSLRSAEEF
-159 SNFYTSVMTEFR
+159 GKFYVSVMTEFR

-176 TMEAGRRLAICNY
+176 AMEAGRRLAICNY
-189 IAGLSAMG
+189 IAGVSAMG
-197 LYKIDLTKE
+197 LYEVDLTAE
-206 YNTEHETTYTGLQ
+206 YNAEHGTSHTGLQ
-219 LRTTYAKDFVP
+219 LRTINAKDFVP
-230 WFVAYVQN
+230 WFVSYVQN

-243 TERSTMYHANFTDQN
+243 TERSTLYHANFTGQD

-276 WKQAQTSVLSAAFN
+276 WKQAQTSVLSATFN

-304 WQSIKYPEQIKIKP
+304 WQSIKNPAQIKIKP
-318 NILDLATGES
+318 NILDLATGAS
-328 KNATN
+328 KDATA

-385 THNGVVFVMGEGADG
+385 THNGVVFVMGEDA
-400 KVI
+400 

>member
-1 MNSLTAVDVYKIV
+1 MNSLTPVDVYKIV
-14 NDINSQMFG
+14 NDMNSQMFG

-30 DTTSFVSVG
+30 DATTFVSVG
-39 EKILRSGT
+39 EKMLRSGT
-47 ENIMDAMA
+47 ENIMNAMA

-67 YIGKVRII
+67 YIGKVKII
-75 DETAER
+75 DETSER

-91 LHMDEEASED
+91 LHQDEEASED
-101 TNTNLNT
+101 TNTDLKDT
-108 NQFNDGNSVD
+108 QFDDGNSVD

-146 DQLSQAFRSVEEF
+146 DQLSQALRSPEEF

-176 TMEAGRRLAICNY
+176 AMEAGRRLAICNY
-189 IAGLSAMG
+189 IAGISAMG
-197 LYKIDLTKE
+197 LYEVDLTAV
-206 YNTEHETTYTGLQ
+206 YNAEHGTSYTGLQ
-219 LRTTYAKDFVP
+219 LRSSNAKNFVP

-243 TERSTMYHANFTDQN
+243 TERSTLYHANFTNQD

-276 WKQAQTSVLSAAFN
+276 WKQAQTSVLSSVFN
-290 DKYLKIADVEFVNY
+290 EKYLKIADVEFVNY
-304 WQSIKYPEQIKIKP
+304 WQSIKKPEQIKIKP
-318 NILDLATGES
+318 NILDLNTGAS
-328 KNATN
+328 KDAETD
-333 NVELP
+333 VELP

-385 THNGVVFVMGEGADG
+385 THNGVVFVMGEGS
-400 KVI
+400 

>member
-1 MNSLTAVDVYKIV
+1 MNSLTPVDVYKIV
-14 NDINSQMFG
+14 NDMNKQMFG

-30 DTTSFVSVG
+30 DATNFVSVG
-39 EKILRSGT
+39 EKMLRSGT
-47 ENIMDAMA
+47 ENIMNAMA
-55 VTFMNNYFPNTP
+55 VTFMENYFPNTP

-81 WGAITLETVP
+81 WGEITLETVP
-91 LHMDEEASED
+91 LHQDEEASED
-101 TNTNLNT
+101 TNTDLNVT
-108 NQFNDGNSVD
+108 QFDDGKSVD

-131 FYGTKKEQNHITRLD
+131 FYGTKKEQNHITRLN
-146 DQLSQAFRSVEEF
+146 DQLSQAFRSAEEF
-159 SNFYTSVMTEFR
+159 SNFYISVMTEFR

-176 TMEAGRRLAICNY
+176 AMEAGRRLAICNY
-189 IAGLSAMG
+189 IAGISAMG
-197 LYKIDLTKE
+197 LYEVDLTAE
-206 YNTEHETTYTGLQ
+206 YNTEHGTSYTGLQ

-243 TERSTMYHANFTDQN
+243 TERSTMYHANFTSQD

-304 WQSIKYPEQIKIKP
+304 WQSIKDPEQIKIKP
-318 NILDLATGES
+318 NILDLATGTS
-328 KNATN
+328 KDATA

-385 THNGVVFVMGEGADG
+385 THNGVVFVMGEGS
-400 KVI
+400 

>member
-1 MNSLTAVDVYKIV
+1 MNSLTPVDVYKIV
-14 NDINSQMFG
+14 NDMNSQMFG

-30 DTTSFVSVG
+30 DATSFVSVG
-39 EKILRSGT
+39 EKMLRSGT
-47 ENIMDAMA
+47 ENIMNAMA
-55 VTFMNNYFPNTP
+55 VTFMTNYFPNTP
-67 YIGKVRII
+67 YIGKVKII
-75 DETAER
+75 DETSER

-91 LHMDEEASED
+91 LHQDEEASED
-101 TNTNLNT
+101 TNTNLSA
-108 NQFNDGNSVD
+108 NQFDDGNSVD

-146 DQLSQAFRSVEEF
+146 DQLSQAFRSAEEF
-159 SNFYTSVMTEFR
+159 SNFYTSVMAEFR

-176 TMEAGRRLAICNY
+176 AMEAGRRLTICNY
-189 IAGLSAMG
+189 IAGVSAMG
-197 LYKIDLTKE
+197 LYEVDLTQE
-206 YNTEHETTYTGLQ
+206 YNMEHGTTYTGLQ
-219 LRTTYAKDFVP
+219 LRTTQAKDFVP

-243 TERSTMYHANFTDQN
+243 TERSTLYHANFKDQD

-304 WQSIKYPEQIKIKP
+304 WQSIKDPEKIKIKP
-318 NILDLATGES
+318 NILDIATGAS
-328 KNATN
+328 KDATT
-333 NVELP
+333 NVELS

-385 THNGVVFVMGEGADG
+385 THNGVVFVMGEGA
-400 KVI
+400 

>member
-1 MNSLTAVDVYKIV
+1 MNSLTPVDVYKIV
-14 NDINSQMFG
+14 NDMNAQMFG
-23 TKEIAVI
+23 TKEIKVI
-30 DTTSFVSVG
+30 DATSFVSVG
-39 EKILRSGT
+39 EKMLRSGT
-47 ENIMDAMA
+47 ENIMNAMA
-55 VTFMNNYFPNTP
+55 VTFMKNYFPNTP
-67 YIGKVRII
+67 YIGKVKII

-81 WGAITLETVP
+81 WGAIALETVP
-91 LHMDEEASED
+91 LHQDEEASED
-101 TNTNLNT
+101 TNTDLNAT
-108 NQFNDGNSVD
+108 QFDDGNSVD

-146 DQLSQAFRSVEEF
+146 DQLSQAFRSAEEF

-176 TMEAGRRLAICNY
+176 AMEAGRRLALCNY
-189 IAGLSAMG
+189 IAGISAMG
-197 LYKIDLTKE
+197 LYEVDLTQE
-206 YNTEHETTYTGLQ
+206 YNTEHGTSYTGLQ
-219 LRTTYAKDFVP
+219 LRTSNSKNFVP
-230 WFVAYVQN
+230 WFVSYVQN

-243 TERSTMYHANFTDQN
+243 TERSTMYHANFTGQD

-276 WKQAQTSVLSAAFN
+276 WKQAQTTVLSAAFN

-304 WQSIKYPEQIKIKP
+304 WQSIKNPEQIKIKP
-318 NILDLATGES
+318 NILDLATGAS
-328 KNATN
+328 KDAAT

-385 THNGVVFVMGEGADG
+385 THNGVVFVMGEGS
-400 KVI
+400 

>member
-1 MNSLTAVDVYKIV
+1 MNSLTPVDVYKIV
-14 NDINSQMFG
+14 NDMNSQMFG
-23 TKEIAVI
+23 SKEIAVI
-30 DTTSFVSVG
+30 DATSFVSVG
-39 EKILRSGT
+39 EQMLRSGT
-47 ENIMDAMA
+47 ENIMNAMA
-55 VTFMNNYFPNTP
+55 VTFMTNYFPNTP
-67 YIGKVRII
+67 YIGKVKII
-75 DETAER
+75 DETSER

-91 LHMDEEASED
+91 LHQDEEASED
-101 TNTNLNT
+101 TNTDLNAT
-108 NQFNDGNSVD
+108 QFDDGNSVD

-146 DQLSQAFRSVEEF
+146 DQLSQAFRSPEEF

-176 TMEAGRRLAICNY
+176 AMEAGRRLAICNY
-189 IAGLSAMG
+189 IAGISAMD
-197 LYKIDLTKE
+197 LYKVDLTE
-206 YNTEHETTYTGLQ
+206 IYNAENGTTFTGLQ
-219 LRTTYAKDFVP
+219 LRTTQAKNFVP

-243 TERSTMYHANFTDQN
+243 TERSTLYHANFTGQD

-290 DKYLKIADVEFVNY
+290 EKYLKIADVEFVNY
-304 WQSIKYPEQIKIKP
+304 WQSIKNPEQIKIKP
-318 NILDLATGES
+318 NILDLKTGASKDAAT
-328 KNATN
+328 

-385 THNGVVFVMGEGADG
+385 THNGVVFVMGEGS
-400 KVI
+400 

>member
-1 MNSLTAVDVYKIV
+1 MNSLTPVDVYKIV
-14 NDINSQMFG
+14 NDMNSQMFG
-23 TKEIAVI
+23 TKEIEVI
-30 DTTSFVSVG
+30 DATSFVSVG
-39 EKILRSGT
+39 EKMLRSGT

-55 VTFMNNYFPNTP
+55 VTFMKNYFPNTP

-75 DETAER
+75 DETSER

-91 LHMDEEASED
+91 LHQDEEAAED
-101 TNTNLNT
+101 TNTDLNDT
-108 NQFNDGNSVD
+108 QFDDGNSVD

-146 DQLSQAFRSVEEF
+146 DQLSQSLRSAEEF
-159 SNFYTSVMTEFR
+159 GQFYVSVMTEFR

-176 TMEAGRRLAICNY
+176 AMEAGRRLAICNY
-189 IAGLSAMG
+189 IAGVSAMG
-197 LYKIDLTKE
+197 LYEVDLTQE
-206 YNTEHETTYTGLQ
+206 YNAVHGTSYTGLQ
-219 LRTTYAKDFVP
+219 LRTTNAKDFVP
-230 WFVAYVQN
+230 WFVAYLQN

-243 TERSTMYHANFTDQN
+243 TERSTMYHANFTGQD

-276 WKQAQTSVLSAAFN
+276 WKQAQTSVLSSVFN

-304 WQSIKYPEQIKIKP
+304 WQSIKNPEQIKIKP
-318 NILDLATGES
+318 NILDLATGAS
-328 KNATN
+328 KDAAT

-385 THNGVVFVMGEGADG
+385 THNGVVFVMGEGA
-400 KVI
+400 

>member
-1 MNSLTAVDVYKIV
+1 MNSLTPVDVYKIV
-14 NDINSQMFG
+14 NNMNAQMFG
-23 TKEIAVI
+23 TKEIEVVDA
-30 DTTSFVSVG
+30 TSFVSVG
-39 EKILRSGT
+39 EKMLQSGT
-47 ENIMDAMA
+47 ENIMNAMA
-55 VTFMNNYFPNTP
+55 VTFMTNYFPNTP

-75 DETAER
+75 DETSER

-91 LHMDEEASED
+91 LHQDEEASED
-101 TNTNLNT
+101 TNTDLNES
-108 NQFNDGNSVD
+108 QFDDGNSVD

-146 DQLSQAFRSVEEF
+146 DQLSLALRSAGEF
-159 SNFYTSVMTEFR
+159 GQFYVSVMTEFR

-176 TMEAGRRLAICNY
+176 AMEAGRRLAICNY

-197 LYKIDLTKE
+197 LYEVDLTQE
-206 YNTEHETTYTGLQ
+206 YNTEHGTTFTGLQ
-219 LRTTYAKDFVP
+219 LRTTQAKDFVP

-243 TERSTMYHANFTDQN
+243 TERSTMFHANFTGQD
-258 ILRFTP
+258 ILRFSP

-304 WQSIKYPEQIKIKP
+304 WQSIKDPEQIKIKP

-328 KNATN
+328 KDATT

-385 THNGVVFVMGEGADG
+385 THNGVVFVMGEGS
-400 KVI
+400 

>member
-1 MNSLTAVDVYKIV
+1 
-14 NDINSQMFG
+14 
-23 TKEIAVI
+23 
-30 DTTSFVSVG
+30 
-39 EKILRSGT
+39 
-47 ENIMDAMA
+47 
-55 VTFMNNYFPNTP
+55 
-67 YIGKVRII
+67 
-75 DETAER
+75 
-81 WGAITLETVP
+81 
-91 LHMDEEASED
+91 
-101 TNTNLNT
+101 
-108 NQFNDGNSVD
+108 
-118 MYKIKKPKVVQLK
+118 
-131 FYGTKKEQNHITRLD
+131 
-146 DQLSQAFRSVEEF
+146 
-159 SNFYTSVMTEFR
+159 MTEFR

-176 TMEAGRRLAICNY
+176 AMEAGRRLAICNY
-189 IAGLSAMG
+189 IAGVSAMG
-197 LYKIDLTKE
+197 LYEVDLTQI
-206 YNTEHETTYTGLQ
+206 YNTEHGTQYTGLQ

-243 TERSTMYHANFTDQN
+243 TERSTLYHANFTGQD

-264 KEYQKFIMLNSF
+264 KKYQKFIMLNSF

-304 WQSIKYPEQIKIKP
+304 WQSIKNPEQIKIKP

-328 KNATN
+328 KDATT

-349 VGVNYQFTKTI
+349 VGVNYQFVKTI

-385 THNGVVFVMGEGADG
+385 THNGVVFVMGAG
-400 KVI
+400 V

>member
-1 MNSLTAVDVYKIV
+1 MNSLTPVDVYKIV
-14 NDINSQMFG
+14 NNMNSQMFG
-23 TKEIAVI
+23 TKEIEVI
-30 DTTSFVSVG
+30 DATSFVSVG
-39 EKILRSGT
+39 EKMLRSGT
-47 ENIMDAMA
+47 ENIMNAMA
-55 VTFMNNYFPNTP
+55 VTFMENYFPNTP
-67 YIGKVRII
+67 YIGKVKII
-75 DETAER
+75 DETSER

-91 LHMDEEASED
+91 LHQDEEASED
-101 TNTNLNT
+101 TNTDLNAT
-108 NQFNDGNSVD
+108 QFDDGNSVD

-146 DQLSQAFRSVEEF
+146 DQLSQSLRSAEEF
-159 SNFYTSVMTEFR
+159 GQFYVSVMTEFR

-176 TMEAGRRLAICNY
+176 AMEAGRRLAICNY
-189 IAGLSAMG
+189 IAGVSAMG
-197 LYKIDLTKE
+197 LYEVDLTQE
-206 YNTEHETTYTGLQ
+206 YNAEHGTSYTGLQ
-219 LRTTYAKDFVP
+219 LRTTHAKDFVP

-243 TERSTMYHANFTDQN
+243 TERSTMYHANFTGQD

-304 WQSIKYPEQIKIKP
+304 WQSIKNPEQIKIKP
-318 NILDLATGES
+318 NILDLATGAS
-328 KNATN
+328 KDAAT

-368 DYYNT
+368 NYYNT

-385 THNGVVFVMGEGADG
+385 THNGVVFVMGEGA
-400 KVI
+400 

>member
-1 MNSLTAVDVYKIV
+1 MNSLTPVDVYKIV
-14 NDINSQMFG
+14 NDMNSQMFG
-23 TKEIAVI
+23 TKEIAVV

-39 EKILRSGT
+39 EKMLRSGT
-47 ENIMDAMA
+47 ENIMNAMA

-67 YIGKVRII
+67 YIGKVKII
-75 DETAER
+75 DETSER

-91 LHMDEEASED
+91 LHQDEEASED
-101 TNTNLNT
+101 TNTDLKT
-108 NQFNDGNSVD
+108 TQFNDGNSVD

-146 DQLSQAFRSVEEF
+146 DQLSQSLRSAEEF
-159 SNFYTSVMTEFR
+159 GKFYVSVMTEFR

-176 TMEAGRRLAICNY
+176 AMEAGRRLAICNY
-189 IAGLSAMG
+189 IAGISEMG
-197 LYKIDLTKE
+197 LYKVNLTE
-206 YNTEHETTYTGLQ
+206 LYNAEHGTSYTSLQ
-219 LRTTYAKDFVP
+219 LRSNNAKNFVP
-230 WFVAYVQN
+230 WFVAYIQN

-243 TERSTMYHANFTDQN
+243 TERSTLYHANFTEQD

-276 WKQAQTSVLSAAFN
+276 WKLAQTSVLSSVFN
-290 DKYLKIADVEFVNY
+290 EKYLKIADVEFVNY
-304 WQSIKYPEQIKIKP
+304 WQSIKNPEQIKIKP
-318 NILDLATGES
+318 NILDLKTGES
-328 KNATN
+328 KDATK

-385 THNGVVFVMGEGADG
+385 THNGVVFVMEDGA
-400 KVI
+400 